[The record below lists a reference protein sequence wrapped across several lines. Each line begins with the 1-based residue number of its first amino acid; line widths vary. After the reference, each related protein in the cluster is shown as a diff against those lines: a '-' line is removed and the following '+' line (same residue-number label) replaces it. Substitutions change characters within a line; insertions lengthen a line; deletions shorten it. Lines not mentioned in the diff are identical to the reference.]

1 MLLFL
6 VLLPLLP
13 LLPLLG
19 GVVRGDGVLLG
30 GAVWLLLSLAEV
42 EISRVCIC
50 RICLLIEAFM
60 LVAVQNTNVVMVL
73 LIMSVLCVEVL
84 VHVRHLIVDG
94 RHRFVN
100 RHLSR
105 VVLWYC

>member
-30 GAVWLLLSLAEV
+30 GAVWLLLSLAEI
-42 EISRVCIC
+42 EISHICIC
-50 RICLLIEAFM
+50 
-60 LVAVQNTNVVMVL
+60 
-73 LIMSVLCVEVL
+73 
-84 VHVRHLIVDG
+84 
-94 RHRFVN
+94 
-100 RHLSR
+100 
-105 VVLWYC
+105 